1 MSVAAQQILLAIGWS
16 VLATILAQ
24 LISILFM
31 RWLGLPVKKLVH
43 EIENV
48 QNAAVGAIFFV
59 VSLTVALFVG
69 IFASD
74 GFTPVG
80 ERLAEG
86 VGMTDTQTFLAQ
98 AGWIAMA
105 LFLSLL
111 LTWVSFMIAYRM
123 MGVENNESLKRYIQ
137 REIVEEQN
145 ASLALFLGGLM
156 IAPFIAVIFQ
166 II

>member
-1 MSVAAQQILLAIGWS
+1 MSVVAQQILLAIGWS
-16 VLATILAQ
+16 ILATILAQ
-24 LISILFM
+24 LISVLFM
-31 RWLGLPVKKLVH
+31 RWLGLPIKKLVH

-48 QNAAVGAIFFV
+48 QNPAIGAIFFV

-80 ERLAEG
+80 ARLAEG
-86 VGMTDTQTFLAQ
+86 QALTDSQEFLAQ
-98 AGWIAMA
+98 AGWIALA

-123 MGVENNESLKRYIQ
+123 MGVENNESLYRYIQ
-137 REIVEEQN
+137 RELVEEQN
-145 ASLALFLGGLM
+145 ASLAFFLGGLM
-156 IAPFIAVIFQ
+156 VAPFIAVIFQ

>member
-1 MSVAAQQILLAIGWS
+1 MGVAQQILLAIGWS
-16 VLATILAQ
+16 ILATILAQ
-24 LISILFM
+24 LVSVLFM

-48 QNAAVGAIFFV
+48 QNPAVGAIFFV

-80 ERLAEG
+80 SRLAEG
-86 VGMTDTQTFLAQ
+86 VGMTDSQEFLAQ

-111 LTWVSFMIAYRM
+111 LTWVSFVIAYRM
-123 MGVENNESLKRYIQ
+123 MGIENNESLKRYIQ

-156 IAPFIAVIFQ
+156 VAPFIAVIFQ

>member
-1 MSVAAQQILLAIGWS
+1 MSVVASQILLAIVWS
-16 VLATILAQ
+16 VVATILAQ
-24 LISILFM
+24 VINVLIM
-31 RWLGLPVKKLVH
+31 RWLGLPIKKLVH
-43 EIENV
+43 EIENI
-48 QNAAVGAIFFV
+48 QNPAIGAVFFV

-80 ERLAEG
+80 ARLAADQALS
-86 VGMTDTQTFLAQ
+86 DTAELLATV
-98 AGWIAMA
+98 GWIALA

-111 LTWVSFMIAYRM
+111 LTGISFMIAYRM
-123 MGVENNESLKRYIQ
+123 MGVEENESLRRYIQ
-137 REIVEEQN
+137 RELIEEQN
-145 ASLALFLGGLM
+145 VALALFFGGLM

>member
-1 MSVAAQQILLAIGWS
+1 MSEVTQQILLAIGWS
-16 VLATILAQ
+16 VLATVLAQ
-24 LISILFM
+24 VISVMFM
-31 RWLGLPVKKLVH
+31 RVLGLPLKKLVH

-59 VSLTVALFVG
+59 ISLTVALFVG

-80 ERLAEG
+80 ARLAEDQALTLTQERLA
-86 VGMTDTQTFLAQ
+86 T
-98 AGWIAMA
+98 AGWIALA

-111 LTWVSFMIAYRM
+111 LTWISFIVAYRI
-123 MGVENNESLKRYIQ
+123 MGVEDNESFLQYAR
-137 REIVEEQN
+137 RELVEEQN
-145 ASLALFLGGLM
+145 ASLAFFLGSLM
-156 IAPFIAVIFQ
+156 IVPFIAVIFQ